1 MQTVDVWDRD
11 GIDMEIGFIRIQGFN
26 AFQSDAFLPFVPK
39 RTKERAN
46 KRIEQSK
53 GVMASGLM
61 LILIG

>member
-1 MQTVDVWDRD
+1 MQTVDVWNRD
-11 GIDMEIGFIRIQGFN
+11 GIDIEIGFIRIQGFN
-26 AFQSDAFLPFVPK
+26 AFQSDASLPFTE

-46 KRIEQSK
+46 KRNEQSE